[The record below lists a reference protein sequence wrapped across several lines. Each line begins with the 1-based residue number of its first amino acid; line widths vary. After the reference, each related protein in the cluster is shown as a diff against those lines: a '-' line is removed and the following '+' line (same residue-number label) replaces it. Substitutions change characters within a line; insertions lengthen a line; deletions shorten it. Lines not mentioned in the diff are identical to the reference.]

1 MTEFTNITEL
11 LYGNLDLIEECMQNG
26 IKPIVLVG
34 GASSSGKSYISEQI
48 KDFLEKNNIKSI
60 ILSTDNYNK
69 GISENI
75 FDIVNKKYFYN
86 KIKYKPIIVSKIKN
100 IIKDSKFEQKF
111 CDENLAKIKVCCKDI
126 FYGDIDKFL
135 SYAKFEFENI
145 NFDQKSI
152 YDLGQMQSDI
162 KKLATN
168 QKLQQVLY
176 SKMISERVDSNSII
190 DGNQID
196 AIIIEGIYALDND
209 LIEGLNHNALIKNF
223 IDCNHKNLF
232 LRRMIRDSQIT
243 NCPMSFII
251 KNYIDFVAPEYIN
264 TVLPNKQNADFVLIN
279 NMTFEELRKGNLT
292 FQQKYLINKQFLNEL
307 LKEYKIIDKIN
318 QIDTYFGLSDP
329 NSTLRLRE
337 QNSQNGISF
346 DLTYKGMPKFRKDNQ
361 IVRVENKL
369 ANLSQLKS
377 IFASRRDAINKF
389 ESIGLSVDKTIK
401 KQRLILRSKNNQYIK
416 IDIYNDKIY
425 LEFDQLIDK
434 KLIEKINKFESINE
448 FSKEL

>member
-1 MTEFTNITEL
+1 MYAKWHKAYCACWWCIKFWQKLYKWTNKRFFRKKQ
-11 LYGNLDLIEECMQNG
+11 Y
-26 IKPIVLVG
+26 
-34 GASSSGKSYISEQI
+34 
-48 KDFLEKNNIKSI
+48 KSI

-75 FDIVNKKYFYN
+75 FDIVNKKYFDN
-86 KIKYKPIIVSKIKN
+86 KIKYKTIIVSKIKS

-209 LIEGLNHNALIKNF
+209 LIEGLNQNALIKNF

-329 NSTLRLRE
+329 NSTLRLRQ
-337 QNSQNGISF
+337 QNSQNGVSF

-369 ANLSQLKS
+369 ANSSQLKS
-377 IFASRRDAINKF
+377 IFADRHDAINKF